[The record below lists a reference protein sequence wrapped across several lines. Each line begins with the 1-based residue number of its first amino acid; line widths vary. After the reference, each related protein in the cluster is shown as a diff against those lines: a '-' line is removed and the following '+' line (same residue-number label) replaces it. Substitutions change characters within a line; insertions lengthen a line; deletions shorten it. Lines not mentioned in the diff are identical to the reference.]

1 MIVSAQP
8 LKNIAD
14 IGKIVTATRNTA
26 GTCYRHVE
34 RVFNPERKETHW
46 GKAKAEE
53 RPMTAFVDVDTSK
66 QVGDPDHVAL
76 CATPG

>member
-1 MIVSAQP
+1 MSCSRGGPPMMAR
-8 LKNIAD
+8 
-14 IGKIVTATRNTA
+14 IGVMKALN
-26 GTCYRHVE
+26 RHVE
-34 RVFNPERKETHW
+34 RYSIPSAKKTHW

>member
-1 MIVSAQP
+1 MKA
-8 LKNIAD
+8 LN
-14 IGKIVTATRNTA
+14 
-26 GTCYRHVE
+26 RHVE
-34 RVFNPERKETHW
+34 RVFSPERKKTHW

-53 RPMTAFVDVDTSK
+53 RPMTAFVDVDTSE